1 MNRPAFT
8 RREALLSLGALACAP
23 LATRAAQPA
32 AQAAATPGNSVYQL
46 HAPLIDQDGRAFDLE
61 SLRGTPVLV
70 SMFYSSCQMVCPMVF
85 ETIHST
91 LKALPPAERADMKVV
106 MISFDP
112 ARDTVAVL
120 KKTAAVRD
128 CDAQWT
134 LARGD
139 ENTSRKMAA
148 ALNIQYRRLS
158 DGEFNHSTIISLLD
172 REGRIAARTGKLGTV
187 DTALVKAVREAHLA
201 KG

>member
-1 MNRPAFT
+1 MNTHPIT
-8 RREALLSLGALACAP
+8 RREAVLSFGALACLP
-23 LATRAAQPA
+23 LAAHAAPPN
-32 AQAAATPGNSVYQL
+32 ATPGNSVYQL
-46 HAPLIDQDGRAFDLE
+46 RAALTDQDGHPFELD
-61 SLRGTPVLV
+61 SLRGSPVLV

-91 LKALPPAERADMKVV
+91 LKALPAAERAEVKVV

-112 ARDTVAVL
+112 ARDSVAVL
-120 KKTAAVRD
+120 KKTAAVRN

-139 ENTSRKMAA
+139 ESTSRKVAA

-187 DTALVKAVREAHLA
+187 DTALVKAVHEVHA
-201 KG
+201 KAPHA

>member
-1 MNRPAFT
+1 MNHPNFS
-8 RREALLSLGALACAP
+8 RRHALLSLGALACTP
-23 LATRAAQPA
+23 LA
-32 AQAAATPGNSVYQL
+32 AQAANPVQPVVTPGNSVYQL
-46 HAPLIDQDGRAFDLE
+46 HAALTDQDGRPFELE

-91 LKALPPAERADMKVV
+91 LKALPAPERAEVKVV

-112 ARDTVAVL
+112 ARDTVPVL
-120 KKTAAVRD
+120 KKTAAVRN

-139 ENTSRKMAA
+139 ENTSRKIAA

-158 DGEFNHSTIISLLD
+158 DGEYNHSTIISLLD

-187 DTALVKAVREAHLA
+187 DTGLVKAVREAHLA
-201 KG
+201 KA

>member
-1 MNRPAFT
+1 MNHPTFN
-8 RREALLSLGALACAP
+8 RREALLSLGALACLP
-23 LATRAAQPA
+23 LAG
-32 AQAAATPGNSVYQL
+32 QAASSKATPGNSIYQL
-46 HAPLIDQDGRAFDLE
+46 QAALTDQDGRPFDLE

-91 LKALPPAERADMKVV
+91 LKALPADERSEVKVV

-112 ARDTVAVL
+112 ARDSVAVL
-120 KKTAAVRD
+120 KKTAAVRN

-139 ENTSRKMAA
+139 ESTSRKIAA

-172 REGRIAARTGKLGTV
+172 REGRIASRTGKLGTV
-187 DTALVKAVREAHLA
+187 DTALVKAVHEVHAGKAAR
-201 KG
+201 G

>member
-1 MNRPAFT
+1 MNHSTFN
-8 RREALLSLGALACAP
+8 RREALLSLGALAFAP
-23 LATRAAQPA
+23 LAG
-32 AQAAATPGNSVYQL
+32 QAASSKTTPGNSVYQL
-46 HAPLIDQDGRAFDLE
+46 HAALTDQDGHPFELE

-91 LKALPPAERADMKVV
+91 LKALPADARSEVKVV

-112 ARDTVAVL
+112 ARDSVAVL
-120 KKTAAVRD
+120 KKTAAVRN

-139 ENTSRKMAA
+139 ENTSRKIAA

>member
-1 MNRPAFT
+1 MNHPNFT
-8 RREALLSLGALACAP
+8 RRQALLSLGALACVP
-23 LATRAAQPA
+23 LAAEAAKAAQPT
-32 AQAAATPGNSVYQL
+32 ATPGNSVYQL
-46 HAPLIDQDGRAFDLE
+46 HAALTDQDGRPFELE

-91 LKALPPAERADMKVV
+91 LKAIPAAERADVKVV

-112 ARDTVAVL
+112 ARDSVAVL
-120 KKTAAVRD
+120 KKTAAVRN

-139 ENTSRKMAA
+139 ENTSRKIAA

-187 DTALVKAVREAHLA
+187 DAALVKAVHEAHLA

>member
-1 MNRPAFT
+1 MNHSTFN
-8 RREALLSLGALACAP
+8 RREALLSLGALAFAP
-23 LATRAAQPA
+23 LAG
-32 AQAAATPGNSVYQL
+32 QAASSKTTPGNSVYQL
-46 HAPLIDQDGRAFDLE
+46 HAALTDQDGHPFELE

-91 LKALPPAERADMKVV
+91 LKALPADERSEVKVV

-112 ARDTVAVL
+112 ARDSVAVL
-120 KKTAAVRD
+120 KKTASARN

-139 ENTSRKMAA
+139 ENTSRKIAA

>member
-1 MNRPAFT
+1 MNHPTFN
-8 RREALLSLGALACAP
+8 RREALFSLGALACLP
-23 LATRAAQPA
+23 LAAGAAPS
-32 AQAAATPGNSVYQL
+32 AATPGNSIYQL
-46 HAPLIDQDGRAFDLE
+46 HAALTDQEGRPFELE
-61 SLRGTPVLV
+61 SLRGSPVLV

-91 LKALPPAERADMKVV
+91 LKALPASERADMKVV

-120 KKTAAVRD
+120 KKTAAVRN

-139 ENTSRKMAA
+139 ESTSRKIAA

-158 DGEFNHSTIISLLD
+158 DGEFNHSTIITLLD
-172 REGRIAARTGKLGTV
+172 REGRIASRTGKLGTV
-187 DTALVKAVREAHLA
+187 DTALVKAVHEVHAV

>member
-1 MNRPAFT
+1 MNNPTFT
-8 RREALLSLGALACAP
+8 RRQALLSFGALACVP
-23 LATRAAQPA
+23 LAAQAAQP
-32 AQAAATPGNSVYQL
+32 AATPGNSVYQL
-46 HAPLIDQDGRAFDLE
+46 HAALTDQDGRAFELE

-91 LKALPPAERADMKVV
+91 LKALPAAERADVKVV

-120 KKTAAVRD
+120 KKTAAVRN

-139 ENTSRKMAA
+139 ENTSRKIAA

>member
-1 MNRPAFT
+1 MIHPTFN
-8 RREALLSLGALACAP
+8 RREALLSLGAMACLP
-23 LATRAAQPA
+23 LAAG
-32 AQAAATPGNSVYQL
+32 AAASNTTPGNSIYQL
-46 HAPLIDQDGRAFDLE
+46 HAALTDQDGRPFELD

-91 LKALPPAERADMKVV
+91 LKALPANERADMKVV

-120 KKTAAVRD
+120 KKTAAVRN

-139 ENTSRKMAA
+139 ESTSRKIAA

-158 DGEFNHSTIISLLD
+158 DGEFNHSTIITLLD
-172 REGRIAARTGKLGTV
+172 REGRIASRTGKLGTV
-187 DTALVKAVREAHLA
+187 DTALVKAVHEVHAV

>member
-1 MNRPAFT
+1 
-8 RREALLSLGALACAP
+8 
-23 LATRAAQPA
+23 
-32 AQAAATPGNSVYQL
+32 
-46 HAPLIDQDGRAFDLE
+46 
-61 SLRGTPVLV
+61 
-70 SMFYSSCQMVCPMVF
+70 MVF

-91 LKALPPAERADMKVV
+91 LKALPAGERADMKVV

-112 ARDTVAVL
+112 ARDSVAVL
-120 KKTAAVRD
+120 KKTAGVRN

-139 ENTSRKMAA
+139 ESTSRKVAA

-187 DTALVKAVREAHLA
+187 DTALVKAVHEAHLA

>member
-1 MNRPAFT
+1 MKSLQPT
-8 RREALLSLGALACAP
+8 RRDALGALGALAFLP
-23 LATRAAQPA
+23 LASH
-32 AQAAATPGNSVYQL
+32 AATPALPGDSIYQVR
-46 HAPLIDQDGRAFDLE
+46 APLVDQDGRAFDFDGG
-61 SLRGTPVLV
+61 RGTPTLV
-70 SMFYSSCQMVCPMVF
+70 SMFYTSCQMVCPMIF
-85 ETIHST
+85 ETIHAT
-91 LKALPPAERADMKVV
+91 LKALPADDRKAVRVLMV
-106 MISFDP
+106 SFDP
-112 ARDTVAVL
+112 ARDSVEVL
-120 KKTAAVRD
+120 KKTAQQRG

-139 ENTSRKMAA
+139 ESTSRKVAA

-187 DTALVKAVREAHLA
+187 DTALVKAVRDAHLA

>member
-1 MNRPAFT
+1 MNHSTFN
-8 RREALLSLGALACAP
+8 RREALLSLGALACLP
-23 LATRAAQPA
+23 LAARAAQPG
-32 AQAAATPGNSVYQL
+32 ATPGNSIYQL
-46 HAPLIDQDGRAFDLE
+46 HAALTDQDGRPFELD

-91 LKALPPAERADMKVV
+91 LKALPPDERSEMKVV

-112 ARDTVAVL
+112 ARDSVAAL
-120 KKTAAVRD
+120 KKTAAVRN

-139 ENTSRKMAA
+139 EGTSRKIAA

-158 DGEFNHSTIISLLD
+158 DGEFNHSTIITLLD
-172 REGRIAARTGKLGTV
+172 REGRIASRTGKLGTV
-187 DTALVKAVREAHLA
+187 DTALVKAVHEVHTGKAAR
-201 KG
+201 G

>member
-1 MNRPAFT
+1 MNHSTFN
-8 RREALLSLGALACAP
+8 RREALLSLGALAFAP
-23 LATRAAQPA
+23 LAG
-32 AQAAATPGNSVYQL
+32 QAASSKTTPGNSVYQL
-46 HAPLIDQDGRAFDLE
+46 HAALTDQDGRPFELE

-91 LKALPPAERADMKVV
+91 LKALPADERSEVKVV

-112 ARDTVAVL
+112 ARDSVAVL
-120 KKTAAVRD
+120 KKTAAVRN

-139 ENTSRKMAA
+139 ENTSRKIAA

>member
-1 MNRPAFT
+1 MNHPTFN
-8 RREALLSLGALACAP
+8 RREALLSLGALAFAP
-23 LATRAAQPA
+23 LAG
-32 AQAAATPGNSVYQL
+32 QAASSKTTPGNSVYQL
-46 HAPLIDQDGRAFDLE
+46 HAALTDQDGHAFELE

-91 LKALPPAERADMKVV
+91 LKALPASERADMKVV

-112 ARDTVAVL
+112 ARDSVAVL
-120 KKTAAVRD
+120 KKTAAARN

-139 ENTSRKMAA
+139 ESTSRKIAA

-187 DTALVKAVREAHLA
+187 DTALVKAVHEVQTAKAAH
-201 KG
+201 G

>member
-1 MNRPAFT
+1 MNIRSIN
-8 RREALLSLGALACAP
+8 RREALLSLGAIACLP
-23 LATRAAQPA
+23 LAARAAA
-32 AQAAATPGNSVYQL
+32 SATAPVPGNSLYQL
-46 HAPLIDQDGRAFDLE
+46 HAALTDQDGRPFDMA

-91 LKALPPAERADMKVV
+91 LKALPPDERAEMKVV

-120 KKTAAVRD
+120 KKTAAVRN

-139 ENTSRKMAA
+139 ESTSRKIAA

-158 DGEFNHSTIISLLD
+158 DGEFNHSTIITLLD
-172 REGRIAARTGKLGTV
+172 REGRIASRTGKLGTV
-187 DTALVKAVREAHLA
+187 DTALVKAVHEVHAV